1 MSEKHE
7 YRKRFYDLEKEESWL
22 NQMCAGGLV
31 LKKVEWGIFADK
43 YVFEPCTKKYV
54 CRIDYNPEMEVLDE
68 ITSPY
73 TMFVTGTY
81 EAEFICCANGKLY
94 FRKAEEKGDFP
105 PIYTSLESRIAAEK
119 KRFRGALPLIIFI
132 LIVSIYCGVVAAAA
146 ASEEGIRVKFSTMCF
161 IFAILCA
168 IPILAMWLRSILKI
182 RSLKRLDENGNFPPA
197 YTSDEISLDDAKNDF
212 YAKIFC
218 SVCWLICFLIY
229 FISRLRELDFFDW
242 SSKQFVSAFAAFIV
256 IIVLQCGLAVYYL
269 ILAFR
274 QRKKIKEIKKKLD
287 EKGSNGLPP
296 LQKNH

>member
-31 LKKVEWGIFADK
+31 LKKIEWGVFADK
-43 YVFEPCTKKYV
+43 YVFEPCAKKYV

-81 EAEFICCANGKLY
+81 EAEFICCANSKLY

-119 KRFRGALPLIIFI
+119 KRFRGALSLLIFI
-132 LIVSIYCGVVAAAA
+132 LIVSVYCGAVAAAA
-146 ASEEGIRVKFSTMCF
+146 AIEEGIQVNFSTMCF
-161 IFAILCA
+161 IFAILCT

-182 RSLKRLDENGNFPPA
+182 RSLKKLAENGNFPPA
-197 YTSDEISLDDAKNDF
+197 YTPDEISLDDAKKDF
-212 YAKIFC
+212 HAKIFC
-218 SVCWLICFLIY
+218 SVCWLICFSIY
-229 FISRLRELDFFDW
+229 FISNLRRLDFFNW
-242 SSKQFVSAFAAFIV
+242 SSKQFVSDFIAFIV
-256 IIVLQCGLAVYYL
+256 IIVMYCALAVYYL

-287 EKGSNGLPP
+287 ERQDRP
-296 LQKNH
+296 

>member
-22 NQMCAGGLV
+22 NQMCADGLV
-31 LKKVEWGIFADK
+31 LKKIEWGVIVDK

-119 KRFRGALPLIIFI
+119 NQIKRYLPILIII
-132 LIVSIYCGVVAAAA
+132 LFYALLFVIMIIDKDYESFWGAVSIGAFLCYVLLTSAL
-146 ASEEGIRVKFSTMCF
+146 ILRH
-161 IFAILCA
+161 IF
-168 IPILAMWLRSILKI
+168 KI
-182 RSLKRLDENGNFPPA
+182 RSLKKLSASGNFPPENT
-197 YTSDEISLDDAKNDF
+197 YEKLSLDEAKNGF
-212 YAKIFC
+212 RNSVIF
-218 SVCWLICFLIY
+218 VVTWLICMLISAY
-229 FISRLRELDFFDW
+229 KKIYLNWRSVLAADIVLVAVQGFFMIFH
-242 SSKQFVSAFAAFIV
+242 FVSALRF
-256 IIVLQCGLAVYYL
+256 
-269 ILAFR
+269 
-274 QRKKIKEIKKKLD
+274 RKKIKTLEKELD
-287 EKGSNGLPP
+287 EKKGE
-296 LQKNH
+296 

>member
-31 LKKVEWGIFADK
+31 LKKIEWGLFADK

-81 EAEFICCANGKLY
+81 EAEFVCCANGKLY
-94 FRKAEEKGDFP
+94 FRKAEEKGNFP

-119 KRFRGALPLIIFI
+119 KQIFRNAPIFI
-132 LIVSIYCGVVAAAA
+132 IMLLYGFFIGLMILAEDYERITIGTICFVTSFILLLSTSVIFFKHMFKIRELKKLA
-146 ASEEGIRVKFSTMCF
+146 AS
-161 IFAILCA
+161 
-168 IPILAMWLRSILKI
+168 
-182 RSLKRLDENGNFPPA
+182 GNFPPA
-197 YTSDEISLDDAKNDF
+197 YTSDEISLDDAKKDF
-212 YAKIFC
+212 HAKIFC
-218 SVCWLICFLIY
+218 SVCWLICFSIY
-229 FISRLRELDFFDW
+229 FISSLRKLDFFNW
-242 SSKQFVSAFAAFIV
+242 SSKEFVSDFAAFIV
-256 IIVLQCGLAVYYL
+256 IIVMYCVLAVYYL

-274 QRKKIKEIKKKLD
+274 QRKKIKEIKKKLGERQD
-287 EKGSNGLPP
+287 RP
-296 LQKNH
+296 